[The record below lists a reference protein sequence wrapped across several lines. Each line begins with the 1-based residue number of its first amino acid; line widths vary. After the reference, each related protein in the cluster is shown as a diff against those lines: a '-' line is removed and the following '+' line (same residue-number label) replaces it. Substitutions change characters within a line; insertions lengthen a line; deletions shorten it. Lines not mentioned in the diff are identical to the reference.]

1 MPLVDVLTQ
10 NGFMEASDMPL
21 PVMSG
26 HGSQLKN
33 LLNVDQTL
41 LRPAMPKAHQRA
53 SAFIGDANVLTG
65 APRANKTAS
74 FLDTSD
80 AAVSTKS
87 SRHRKGAASAFAD
100 DDNKDKDDDA
110 GDKADDKP
118 SDANK
123 ADNKADDKVDKA
135 DSKADEK
142 AEDKVDEKA
151 DDDKPSDSK
160 SEDAAKDKASDDKP
174 SDEDINK
181 RAAKDFK
188 AALKQAD
195 DLRGSDQEVEFYKR
209 AKAIYDAQN
218 DEENA
223 SDDKASAADDKITDD
238 KAEVAEKVK
247 KSGKAE

>member
-10 NGFMEASDMPL
+10 NGFMEASDMSL

-33 LLNVDQTL
+33 LLNVEQTL

-53 SAFIGDANVLTG
+53 SAFIGDVNVLTS
-65 APRANKTAS
+65 APRTHKTAA

-80 AAVSTKS
+80 ATVASKS

-100 DDNKDKDDDA
+100 DDNKDKEDDDA

-118 SDANK
+118 SD
-123 ADNKADDKVDKA
+123 DKADDKVDDKA
-135 DSKADEK
+135 DSKTDDK

-160 SEDAAKDKASDDKP
+160 SDDAAKDKASDDKP
-174 SDEDINK
+174 SDEEINK
-181 RAAKDFK
+181 RAAKDYK

-195 DLRGSDQEVEFYKR
+195 DMRGSDQEVEFYKR

-218 DEENA
+218 NEENA
-223 SDDKASAADDKITDD
+223 SDDKAMAADDKITDD